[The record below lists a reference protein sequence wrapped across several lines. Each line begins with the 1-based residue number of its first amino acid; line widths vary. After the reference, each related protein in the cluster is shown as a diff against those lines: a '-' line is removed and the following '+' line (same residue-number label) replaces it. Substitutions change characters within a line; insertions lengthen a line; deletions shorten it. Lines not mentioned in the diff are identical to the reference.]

1 LRLPE
6 KKGNREVGRKLKY
19 FMKKSLIPILSLLFI
34 ISLDSCKKD
43 SDNQPQEQEE
53 VRDTT
58 RVVKANYS
66 HSSSS
71 YTETTFFEYDKSG
84 RIISLKDSAD
94 PTYYVTIS
102 YVGDEAIF
110 QEAPADPGNFNYSA
124 RYKLN
129 GNRQPI
135 QRITAE
141 NMDGMST
148 TNPRFQIHT
157 DTCKFEYDAA
167 GLLFKATGTGYDTT
181 WSKYNQS
188 IYFSSTRKAYTIT
201 YANKD
206 GKLMSAKI
214 NGLEESSNT
223 QVGGST
229 YKKTENT
236 EDNYSFEYTKNYA
249 NKADS
254 INAWVFAE
262 LGTLYG
268 EKFPMIK
275 YANLPD
281 IMSRTTK
288 RTDVA
293 TGSANSYTYNPQT
306 RELEYLPS
314 GYISS
319 ITFSDG
325 KEWNKTRFTYN
336 K

>member
-1 LRLPE
+1 
-6 KKGNREVGRKLKY
+6 
-19 FMKKSLIPILSLLFI
+19 MKKSLIPILSLLFI

-43 SDNQPQEQEE
+43 SDNQPEEQ
-53 VRDTT
+53 VVGDTT
-58 RVVKANYS
+58 RVVKTNYS
-66 HSSSS
+66 HSTSST
-71 YTETTFFEYDKSG
+71 TETTFFEYDKSG

-94 PTYYVTIS
+94 PTYYITIS

-110 QEAPADPGNFNYSA
+110 QEAPATPGNFNYSA

-129 GNRQPI
+129 SNRLPI

-148 TNPRFQIHT
+148 AHPGFQIHA

-167 GLLFKATGTGYDTT
+167 GLLVKAAGTGYDTT
-181 WSKYNQS
+181 WSKYDQS
-188 IYFSSTRKAYTIT
+188 IYFSSKRKAYTIAYT
-201 YANKD
+201 NKD

-214 NGLEESSNT
+214 TGVEESSNT

-229 YKKTENT
+229 YKSTTNT
-236 EDNYSFEYTKNYA
+236 EENYSFEYTKNYA

-254 INAWVFAE
+254 INAWVYAE

-268 EKFPMIK
+268 DKFPTIK

-281 IMSRTTK
+281 KMNYSTK
-288 RTDVA
+288 HTDVA
-293 TGSANSYTYNPQT
+293 TGNENTYTDDPQT
-306 RELEYLPS
+306 REVEYLAS

-325 KEWNKTRFTYN
+325 KYWDKTRFTYN